1 MTDEE
6 MAKEIISG
14 FMADGGIVSVA
25 FKGTYRLKDRF
36 ANALSQARQEGRE
49 EVEQR
54 LSQAEAENQVLRDE
68 NVAYNKNY
76 LNLMDVGGNVVE
88 ALENYMGKFG
98 DCGETYEIARRSLLN
113 WQDVK
118 EDSRG

>member
-1 MTDEE
+1 MSEEKDDCRSREDGHEKQECYGDEYVQCPRCVDW
-6 MAKEIISG
+6 K
-14 FMADGGIVSVA
+14 
-25 FKGTYRLKDRF
+25 
-36 ANALSQARQEGRE
+36 
-49 EVEQR
+49 QR
-54 LSQAEAENQVLRDE
+54 LSQAEAENKVLRDE

-76 LNLMDVGGNVVE
+76 LKLMDVAGNVVE

-118 EDSRG
+118 EAK